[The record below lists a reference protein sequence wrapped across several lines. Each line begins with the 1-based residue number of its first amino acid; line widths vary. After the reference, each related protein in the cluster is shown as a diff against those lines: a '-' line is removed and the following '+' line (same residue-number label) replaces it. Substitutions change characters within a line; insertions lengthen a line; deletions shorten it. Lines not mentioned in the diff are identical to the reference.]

1 MTHVFIPTH
10 MTMPA
15 ASPVGSYTEDFS
27 GATMGTTWAVKLVR
41 PQYISAVQLQ
51 NGMQQAL
58 DKVVAQMS
66 TWLAD
71 SDISRFNQ
79 AAAGSWHVLPPEFFK
94 VLDYGL
100 FIAQQTSGA
109 YDPSIGHLVNVWG
122 FGPDKNAG
130 QIPSKEVLEQARR
143 QSGYQKLQVDRL
155 KQNVYQPG
163 GLSIDLSSIAKG
175 FGVDQVARYLEAQ
188 GILSY
193 LVEVG
198 GELRGLGTK
207 PDNTPWWVELEQV
220 QTQTEAQ
227 TQTTST
233 ASIVALHGLSIA
245 TSGDYRRYFDYEG
258 QRFSHTIDPCTG
270 YPVTHNLA
278 AVTVLH
284 AECMIADALATAM
297 TVMGLTLGMAYAN
310 QLHVAALFVCR
321 GAATTHGD
329 QPAFT
334 EHMSKALMAMLEE

>member
-1 MTHVFIPTH
+1 MTYVFIPTH

-15 ASPVGSYTEDFS
+15 ALPVGACIEDFS

-41 PQYISAVQLQ
+41 PQHSSAVQLQ
-51 NGMQQAL
+51 IGMQQAL
-58 DKVVAQMS
+58 DQVVAQMS

-100 FIAQQTSGA
+100 FIAQQTAGA
-109 YDPSIGHLVNVWG
+109 YDPSIGHLVNLWG
-122 FGPDKNAG
+122 FGPDKNAR
-130 QIPSKEVLEQARR
+130 QIPSKEVLEQVQR
-143 QSGYQKLQVDRL
+143 QSGYQQLQVDRL

-188 GILSY
+188 GVLNY

-207 PDNTPWWVELEQV
+207 PGNTPWWVELEQP
-220 QTQTEAQ
+220 QKTRP
-227 TQTTST
+227 S
-233 ASIVALHGLSIA
+233 SIVALHGLSIA
-245 TSGDYRRYFDYEG
+245 TSGDYRRYFDSDG
-258 QRFSHTIDPCTG
+258 RRFSHTIDPRTG
-270 YPVTHNLA
+270 YPVAHNLA

-297 TVMGLTLGMAYAN
+297 TVMGLTQGMAYAN

-321 GAATTHGD
+321 DAATEQDDT
-329 QPAFT
+329 PVFT

>member
-10 MTMPA
+10 MARPA
-15 ASPVGSYTEDFS
+15 ALPVGAYIEDFC
-27 GATMGTTWAVKLVR
+27 GATMGTTWSVKLVR
-41 PQYISAVQLQ
+41 PQHISAAQLQ
-51 NGMQQAL
+51 TGMQQAL
-58 DKVVAQMS
+58 DQVVEQMS
-66 TWLAD
+66 TWLPD

-100 FIAQQTSGA
+100 FIAQQSSGA
-109 YDPSIGHLVNVWG
+109 YDPGIGHLVTLWG
-122 FGPDKNAG
+122 FGPEKSTR
-130 QIPSKEVLEQARR
+130 QIPSKALLEQAQR
-143 QSGYQKLQVDRL
+143 QSGYQQLQVDRQ
-155 KQNVYQPG
+155 KHSVYQPG

-188 GILSY
+188 GVVSY

-207 PDNTPWWVELEQV
+207 PDNTPWWVELEQP
-220 QTQTEAQ
+220 
-227 TQTTST
+227 QTTHP

-245 TSGDYRRYFDYEG
+245 TSGDYRRYFDHDG
-258 QRFSHTIDPCTG
+258 QRFSHTIDPRTG
-270 YPVTHNLA
+270 YPVAHDLA

-297 TVMGLTLGMAYAN
+297 TVMGLAQGMAYAN

-321 GAATTHGD
+321 DKTSKRSD
-329 QPAFT
+329 MPAFT
-334 EHMSKALMAMLEE
+334 EHMSNALIAMLDE